1 MDHAVYGWLR
11 GLSAC
16 IERSLLVI
24 LFSYVYV
31 CYYMCTCVII
41 LNLDWIRTK
50 IAFNVCD
57 WDVGLCIFIHRVSAC
72 NFVMPLIARH
82 FDLATPPVHIYNLQT
97 SSIASYHTISFVYVS
112 YLLIPC
118 TLNSNTSSSL
128 PILTNFTPLLTL
140 VVLIY
145 FIELSLFHS
154 TYPPGGKH

>member
-1 MDHAVYGWLR
+1 M
-11 GLSAC
+11 
-16 IERSLLVI
+16 
-24 LFSYVYV
+24 
-31 CYYMCTCVII
+31 CVIGMQGF
-41 LNLDWIRTK
+41 
-50 IAFNVCD
+50 AF
-57 WDVGLCIFIHRVSAC
+57 LFIGCLAC

-154 TYPPGGKH
+154 TYPPGGKHQSNHYITLSLLTADLPLFPTQDCIL

>member
-1 MDHAVYGWLR
+1 M
-11 GLSAC
+11 
-16 IERSLLVI
+16 
-24 LFSYVYV
+24 
-31 CYYMCTCVII
+31 CVIGMQGF
-41 LNLDWIRTK
+41 
-50 IAFNVCD
+50 AF
-57 WDVGLCIFIHRVSAC
+57 LFIGCLAC

-145 FIELSLFHS
+145 FIELSLFPFYLSSGRQALEQPLHYIVIAYGRFALVS
-154 TYPPGGKH
+154 DARFVFFTFYICLRFYLLFI